1 MTLPPNTAP
10 DTTAT
15 LLQQVAR
22 GDRAAFAKLYNVA
35 GPKLLAICVRML
47 SDRAEAED
55 ALQDVM
61 VKVWHNAASFDPDRG
76 NGMSWLCAVT
86 RNHTLDRLRA
96 RKPGRMVVARDED
109 GTDPLD
115 LIADT
120 SPSAEANV
128 MARADMA
135 RVIACMG
142 ELPPDRARMVQ
153 GAYLQGLSYQD
164 LAARAD
170 VPLNTMRTWLRRALL
185 TLRECLSQ

>member
-1 MTLPPNTAP
+1 MAQTPTELASM
-10 DTTAT
+10 
-15 LLQQVAR
+15 LLQQVAQQ
-22 GDRAAFAKLYNVA
+22 DRAAFAQLYTVA
-35 GPKLLAICVRML
+35 GPKLLAICMRML
-47 SDRAEAED
+47 SDRTEAED

-61 VKVWHNAASFDPDRG
+61 VKVWHNATSFDPDRG

-96 RKPGRMVVARDED
+96 RKPARMAVARDED

-120 SPSAEANV
+120 RPSAEAQV
-128 MARADMA
+128 MARADMG

-142 ELPPDRARMVQ
+142 ELPPERARMVQ

-164 LAARAD
+164 LADRAE

-185 TLRECLSQ
+185 SLRECLDR